1 LKLHLQNSEL
11 AMPVIRI
18 SQQTWERLKTYAT
31 PLEDTADDVVN
42 VALDALEAAR
52 RKGRRIARSP
62 RRCRKENL
70 ISRSAVNEPL

>member
-42 VALDALEAAR
+42 VALDVEPQDVVLR
-52 RKGRRIARSP
+52 QRKSADRCFITDAGMRSVPVIA
-62 RRCRKENL
+62 
-70 ISRSAVNEPL
+70 V